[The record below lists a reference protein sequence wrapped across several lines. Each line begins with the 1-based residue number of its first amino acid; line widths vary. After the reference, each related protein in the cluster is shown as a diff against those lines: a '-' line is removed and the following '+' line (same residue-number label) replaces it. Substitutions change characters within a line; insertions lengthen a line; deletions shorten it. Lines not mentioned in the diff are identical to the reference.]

1 MTLLESPDRDKDIP
15 QQKPTRVS
23 FLIFL
28 QFWKKEEEKEVRNYL
43 SKTATFKETGNW
55 SGMISNLVN
64 GEADLITTSMTLCCS
79 RENAVDYLWTLSTST
94 SGMAIKG

>member
-1 MTLLESPDRDKDIP
+1 MTLLESPDRGKDIP

-23 FLIFL
+23 FLILL
-28 QFWKKEEEKEVRNYL
+28 QFWEREKEVTKHL

-64 GEADLITTSMTLCCS
+64 GEADLITSMTLCCS

>member
-1 MTLLESPDRDKDIP
+1 M
-15 QQKPTRVS
+15 
-23 FLIFL
+23 
-28 QFWKKEEEKEVRNYL
+28 EKGKGSNYL

-64 GEADLITTSMTLCCS
+64 GEADLITTAMTLCCN

-94 SGMAIKG
+94 SGMAIKGNTVLVSRSEYPRDKPFLLTPVFKQ

>member
-1 MTLLESPDRDKDIP
+1 M
-15 QQKPTRVS
+15 
-23 FLIFL
+23 
-28 QFWKKEEEKEVRNYL
+28 QFWKKEKEVTKYL

-64 GEADLITTSMTLCCS
+64 GEADLITSMTLCCS
-79 RENAVDYLWTLSTST
+79 RENAVDYLWTLSTSR

>member
-1 MTLLESPDRDKDIP
+1 MTLLESPDRGKDIP

-28 QFWKKEEEKEVRNYL
+28 QFWKKEEEKEVHNYL
-43 SKTATFKETGNW
+43 SKTATF
-55 SGMISNLVN
+55 SNLVN